1 MALKSLIL
9 AALLTLPIGVARP
22 IAASDF
28 AANTPPSVELLHDV
42 AVTPMVA
49 PATPGK
55 QIVWMEVTAY
65 CGCKKCC
72 GPNATGITASG
83 RSITYNGGLFAA
95 ADTHLL
101 PFGTQ
106 LVIPGY
112 ASLQP
117 VEVID
122 RGGAIR
128 GHHID
133 VFFPTHEQALAWG
146 RQWLP
151 VTVVEGVPSG
161 SSPR

>member
-9 AALLTLPIGVARP
+9 AALISLPIGVARS

-28 AANTPPSVELLHDV
+28 ATNPPAPVELLHNV
-42 AVTPMVA
+42 VITPLVA
-49 PATPGK
+49 PTTPGK
-55 QIVWMEVTAY
+55 HIVWMEVTAY

-72 GPNATGITASG
+72 GPNASGITASG
-83 RSITYNGGLFAA
+83 RSISYNGGLFAA

-106 LVIPGY
+106 LEIPGY
-112 ASLQP
+112 AGAQP

-128 GHHID
+128 GYHID
-133 VFFPTHEQALAWG
+133 VFFSTHEQAMAWG

-151 VTVVEGVPSG
+151 ITVVEGVPSG
-161 SSPR
+161 SALR